1 MWHTSLTETLADRRQ
16 ALQTFF
22 SWGAVA
28 AGAGLGASGVVVR
41 LCVRQASPGRPKSA
55 SSSPTS

>member
-28 AGAGLGASGVVVR
+28 AGAGLGLAACDRAAAIGR
-41 LCVRQASPGRPKSA
+41 RAACRQ
-55 SSSPTS
+55 